1 MERRLVVCQEAAD
14 SDENGDDVFCIEDA
28 LQSVSRAQWEEF
40 YYDLG
45 LFRPSE
51 GTEIYESMWKHFVVP
66 TLSKGDGSLARSALL
81 YRQLEDRVTEAEPA
95 EIVCDSVE
103 RPTDAAVV
111 DDVGREYD
119 VPVRNA
125 EYGGKRRT
133 AFACLTATLGL
144 LPFFVD
150 QLLSL
155 VAAVF
160 VDVPERSETLFVPAV
175 GRFESMRPVID
186 RAEMEYTVV
195 ATPLTAV
202 WYLKSVAPAMRAY
215 DPVPINLFTTPAVLF
230 RQVQYVILELGI
242 QEGLRGR
249 LVSELDEFMRREFDV
264 AMPNAIEQSLRQLY
278 QSNVYRRL
286 LLGLVFESA
295 IERVGA
301 KQVAIGTES
310 VLGRSV
316 LLAARRTGCA
326 GYQIPHS
333 ITTEYV
339 APIQLDRTIFLP
351 SGLPIDYLEERV
363 PQSARKNED
372 ALVKAGRPYLTELKR
387 DVAETSVERS
397 DNSFR
402 ILVAT
407 QPHDDEIR
415 DAFVENALAAAH
427 LLADAL
433 EADVSV
439 VVKTHPSEDP
449 EYYESVTGE
458 TDLPVEITDGD
469 LRWNL
474 QASDLVLTVNSNV
487 GLEGIIA
494 GTPCVCINFWNPLLY
509 DLLYAKQAPV
519 PILRS
524 PDEVQSFFRS
534 LTADDVS
541 ALRSDQTEFVEE
553 QFVLDGSPARAIASR
568 MESDLENRP
577 RSDSV

>member
-1 MERRLVVCQEAAD
+1 MVVCQED
-14 SDENGDDVFCIEDA
+14 VNLDESRRDVFSIEGA
-28 LQSVSRAQWEEF
+28 LQSVSREQWDEF
-40 YYDLG
+40 YYNLG

-51 GTEIYESMWKHFVVP
+51 GTEIFEAMWKHFVVP
-66 TLSKGDGSLARSALL
+66 TLSEGDGSLARSALL
-81 YRQLEDRVTEAEPA
+81 YRQLEERIRETEPA
-95 EIVCDSVE
+95 EIVCASVE
-103 RPTDAAVV
+103 RPSDAAVIE
-111 DDVGREYD
+111 DIGNEYNIS
-119 VPVRNA
+119 VKNA
-125 EYGGKRRT
+125 EYGGRRATQFAHVT
-133 AFACLTATLGL
+133 AVLGL
-144 LPFFVD
+144 LPFFID

-155 VAAVF
+155 ILKPF
-160 VDVPERSETLFVPAV
+160 VEIPERSDTLFLPAV

-186 RAEMEYTVV
+186 RAEMDYTVI

-202 WYLKSVAPAMRAY
+202 WHLKSVAPEMRAY
-215 DPVPINLFTTPAVLF
+215 DPVPINLFTSPTVLVQ
-230 RQVQYVILELGI
+230 QVRYIVFEFGV
-242 QEGLRGR
+242 QEAFRGR
-249 LVSELDEFMRREFDV
+249 LTSELDEFMRQEFDI
-264 AMPNAIEQSLRQLY
+264 AIPNAIELSLRQLH

-286 LLGLVFESA
+286 LLGLLVESA
-295 IERVGA
+295 IERLGTR
-301 KQVAIGTES
+301 QVAIGTES

-316 LLAARRTGCA
+316 LLAASRNGCA

-333 ITTEYV
+333 ITTEYI
-339 APIQLDRTIFLP
+339 APVQLDRTIFLP
-351 SGLPIDYLEERV
+351 SELPIEYLEEHV
-363 PQSARKNED
+363 PKHARKTEGD
-372 ALVKAGRPYLTELKR
+372 LVKAGRPYLTELKR
-387 DVAETSVERS
+387 AVAETSIERS

-509 DLLYAKQAPV
+509 DLLYAQHAAV

-524 PDEVQSFFRS
+524 PDEVRSFFRS